1 MKITLKYLLLFS
13 SLIVSVSV
21 RAQKKLIPVNQSTLT
36 GIVLPEGSKQDKRL
50 LSEGAA
56 TILLELE
63 SRKENTGVKR
73 PEVLYLPAVSN
84 CKFNS
89 DSLVARLSDLGWEL
103 IPIEE
108 DDKFV
113 WLQKD
118 GRYLIAYF
126 LMEDTQSQLYF
137 AESVTPPAFA
147 AGIQ

>member
-1 MKITLKYLLLFS
+1 MKKTFVCLLLLA
-13 SLIVSVSV
+13 SLMVSGAVS
-21 RAQKKLIPVNQSTLT
+21 AQKKIIPVNQSALT

-63 SRKENTGVKR
+63 SRKENTGVKN
-73 PEVLYLPAVSN
+73 PEVLYLPPASA
-84 CKFNS
+84 CKFDS

-103 IPIEE
+103 IPIEG

-113 WLQKD
+113 WLKKG

-126 LMEDTQSQLYF
+126 LMEATQSQLYF
-137 AESVTPPAFA
+137 AESDTPPAFA
-147 AGIQ
+147 TGE